1 MGANRKSALSI
12 ASGLIAAAGL
22 LLAVGPASAE
32 WRVETTI
39 DAPAG
44 AKPRGGQK
52 RPRVENPPEE
62 EENPE
67 AVMPERQDGDNPDQ
81 EEQDGDREE
90 RREGAAP
97 PMPGTTDGDAASP
110 AEPRGLQD
118 GIIVVGEPTAARDG
132 IADMSREAREPEDL
146 AAFSSPSAPPYNPYL
161 YSIELDPLRDR
172 RTHELFNID
181 PYYAL
186 GVRVGGF
193 VVFPEALIGIT
204 ATNNIFRNSARLA
217 DGALEVAA
225 NVRAVSDWNRHAVEL
240 RASGLATYY
249 DQYPTEDDRSYAFEA
264 RTRIDITRRTNLEL
278 LALHQV
284 DKDVRGLL
292 NSPLGAAERGNV
304 ETDRVAFAF
313 NHRFNRLALQLR
325 GSITDLE
332 FSPVSNLGGGIIT
345 NAERNTTQR
354 ELAFRTSWWLNNSTA
369 AFAEVG
375 VNGRDYEVP
384 PDDGILRS
392 STGER
397 YRVGV
402 TFGPQSNT
410 LRGEVSV
417 GWGRQVPRDDRLS
430 EIAGVIVDAN
440 LAWRATALTTL
451 LLTAR
456 SDFIDT
462 TTTGSAGALSR
473 QVGLEARHSFRRY
486 LIGFASIKYTV
497 NPYDAVSISE
507 RDLTTELGLEYY
519 FNRNAILF
527 ARYLHTDYQSTVA
540 GSDYAADTIHVGLR
554 VRQ

>member
-1 MGANRKSALSI
+1 
-12 ASGLIAAAGL
+12 
-22 LLAVGPASAE
+22 
-32 WRVETTI
+32 
-39 DAPAG
+39 
-44 AKPRGGQK
+44 
-52 RPRVENPPEE
+52 
-62 EENPE
+62 
-67 AVMPERQDGDNPDQ
+67 
-81 EEQDGDREE
+81 
-90 RREGAAP
+90 
-97 PMPGTTDGDAASP
+97 
-110 AEPRGLQD
+110 
-118 GIIVVGEPTAARDG
+118 
-132 IADMSREAREPEDL
+132 
-146 AAFSSPSAPPYNPYL
+146 
-161 YSIELDPLRDR
+161 
-172 RTHELFNID
+172 
-181 PYYAL
+181 
-186 GVRVGGF
+186 
-193 VVFPEALIGIT
+193 
-204 ATNNIFRNSARLA
+204 
-217 DGALEVAA
+217 
-225 NVRAVSDWNRHAVEL
+225 
-240 RASGLATYY
+240 
-249 DQYPTEDDRSYAFEA
+249 
-264 RTRIDITRRTNLEL
+264 
-278 LALHQV
+278 
-284 DKDVRGLL
+284 
-292 NSPLGAAERGNV
+292 
-304 ETDRVAFAF
+304 
-313 NHRFNRLALQLR
+313 LQLR

-354 ELAFRTSWWLNNSTA
+354 ELAFRTSWWLNDSAA

-462 TTTGSAGALSR
+462 TTTGSAGDLSR